1 MYNVYLV
8 SSTIEGDTC
17 YKIGYSKRDP
27 NKRIKEM
34 KTGNAS
40 QLDLIDSFQSKWGT
54 QIEAKLHRMFQDKKI
69 SGEWFRLN
77 SNDIS
82 QFKKICDTKDL
93 NLSLKRI
100 LGFKPQICIKSLISS
115 SQKHISHPL

>member
-82 QFKKICDTKDL
+82 QFKKICEQTHE
-93 NLSLKRI
+93 R
-100 LGFKPQICIKSLISS
+100 FELISKENTWFQTS
-115 SQKHISHPL
+115 NLYKKFN

>member
-69 SGEWFRLN
+69 SGEWFRLEREELQKFREICEMTHNNFELMAKEN
-77 SNDIS
+77 SWFKTS
-82 QFKKICDTKDL
+82 QVFKKF
-93 NLSLKRI
+93 N
-100 LGFKPQICIKSLISS
+100 
-115 SQKHISHPL
+115 